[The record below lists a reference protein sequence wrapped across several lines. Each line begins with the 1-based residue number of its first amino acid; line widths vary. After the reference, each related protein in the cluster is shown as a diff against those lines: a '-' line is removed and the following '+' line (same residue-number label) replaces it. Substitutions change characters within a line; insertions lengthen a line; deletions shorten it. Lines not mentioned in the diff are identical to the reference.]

1 LYPITKVIIPA
12 YNEEHSI
19 AKVIAEIPAHVQE
32 IIVANNN
39 SSDETALNAKKAGA
53 IVVDQP
59 LRGYG
64 NACLKAMEYIENQ
77 EKKPEVIVFLDGDY
91 SDYPA
96 QMTLLLDKIN
106 EGYDFVIGSRALG
119 KSEKGSMTFPQRFG
133 NRLATTMMSIFYKA
147 QFTDLG
153 PFRAIKYS
161 ALLGLK
167 MEDTNYGWT
176 IEMQLKAVHQ
186 KLKYIEVAV
195 DYKNRIG
202 VSKVS
207 GTVRGVIGAGYKIIT
222 LIFKYRK

>member
-1 LYPITKVIIPA
+1 MFPITKVIIPA
-12 YNEEHSI
+12 YNEEQSI
-19 AKVIAEIPAHVQE
+19 AKVIAEIPAYVQE

-39 SSDETALNAKKAGA
+39 SSDETAQNAKNAGA
-53 IVVDQP
+53 TVVDQP

-64 NACLKAMEYIENQ
+64 NACLKAMEYIANQ

-96 QMTLLLDKIN
+96 QMSLLLDKIN

-133 NRLATTMMSIFYKA
+133 NRLATSLMRWFYKA

-186 KLKYIEVAV
+186 QLKYTEVAV

-207 GTVRGVIGAGYKIIT
+207 GTLRGVIGAGYKIIT